1 MLLPRL
7 ARDERGVALPMAMI
21 TLVLL
26 TTLMLAF
33 SVLAQTEP
41 VIASNQLRV
50 SQARAMAES
59 GVEHAVWALSAGNVL
74 PGNAVPAGALA
85 HPLPASPPVGTPFDG
100 ATYTALAVTGGYTVQ
115 VTAPDPVAQPLLRR
129 IVADGWT
136 PTNDAL
142 DTRTKAHRRIQA
154 DYEALPDLA
163 LNAPC
168 ALCVKGDVQ
177 VAGSSLVDSRTDGD
191 CGSGTQKYGAYAA
204 GTLVQQGTSNIKGQA
219 GTSTSGNVEGADYV
233 DGNSPGAPVNPATF
247 NEFDFEARNLDT
259 LKELA
264 KKNGTYFGPGFS
276 GATDANGR
284 AVAGT
289 YTGTVNFNS
298 ANKVRD
304 GIVFIDTLDGQN
316 IDINPSAPTPESSF
330 ATVAINGNPFI
341 SAEFAGMLVVNGR
354 LSISGN
360 MKIGGLVYVL
370 DDLVYNG
377 TGTGQIEGLVISQNV
392 RNTSA
397 TAISD
402 TDTTTGGNS
411 RIKLNCA
418 KARGAGQAPRTFT
431 LVTGTYRE
439 IAGQ

>member
-1 MLLPRL
+1 MTLRNFV
-7 ARDERGVALPMAMI
+7 RDQRGVALPMALI

-74 PGNAVPAGALA
+74 PGNPVPAGALA
-85 HPLPASPPVGTPFDG
+85 HPLPASPPVGTAFDG
-100 ATYTALAVTGGYTVQ
+100 ATYTALANTGGYTVQ

-136 PTNDAL
+136 PTNNAL

-177 VAGSSLVDSRTDGD
+177 VAGSSLVDSRTDGN
-191 CGSGTQKYGAYAA
+191 CGGAQKYGAYAA
-204 GTLVQQGTSNIKGQA
+204 GTLERTGSSNIKGQA
-219 GTSTSGNVEGADYV
+219 GTNPDGNVEGMDFV
-233 DGNSPGAPVNPATF
+233 DGNSPTNPVNSSTF
-247 NEFDFEARNLDT
+247 DGFKFNDKNLDT

-276 GATDANGR
+276 GATDTNGQ
-284 AVAGT
+284 AVTGT
-289 YTGTVNFNS
+289 YTGTVSFNS
-298 ANKVRD
+298 GNKVKN
-304 GIVFIDTLDGQN
+304 GIVFVDTLSGQN
-316 IDINPSAPTPESSF
+316 ITDSTSESSF
-330 ATVAINGNPFI
+330 ANLSINGNPFI
-341 SAEFAGMLVVNGR
+341 SAEFSGMLVVNGR
-354 LSISGN
+354 LAISGN

-411 RIKLNCA
+411 RIKLNCS

-439 IAGQ
+439 VAGQ

>member
-1 MLLPRL
+1 MKLSRL
-7 ARDERGVALPMAMI
+7 FRDERGVALPMALI

-41 VIASNQLRV
+41 VIAANQLRV

-59 GVEHAVWALSAGNVL
+59 GMEHAIWALSAGNVV
-74 PGNAVPAGALA
+74 PGGTVPTGALA
-85 HPLPASPPVGTPFDG
+85 NPMPASPPAGTPFDG
-100 ATYTALAVTGGYTVQ
+100 ATYTAFGGIGGYTVQ
-115 VTAPDPVAQPLLRR
+115 VTAPDPIAQPLLRR

-136 PTNDAL
+136 PTNSVT

-163 LNAPC
+163 TDAPC
-168 ALCVKGDVQ
+168 ALCVRGDVQ
-177 VAGSSLVDSRTDGD
+177 VSGSSLVDARTDTN
-191 CGSGTQKYGAYAA
+191 CGGTPKFGAYAA
-204 GTLVQQGTSNIKGQA
+204 GTLERQGSSNIKGQA
-219 GTSTSGNVEGADYV
+219 GTTSGGNVEGVDFV
-233 DGNSPGAPVNPATF
+233 DGNSASNPVDPATF
-247 NEFDFEARNLDT
+247 DEFMFSNKNLDV

-276 GATDANGR
+276 GSTDSNGK
-284 AVAGT
+284 AVTGT
-289 YTGTVNFNS
+289 YSGSVSFNS
-298 ANKVRD
+298 GNKVKD
-304 GIVFIDTLDGQN
+304 GIVFIDTVNGQN
-316 IDINPSAPTPESSF
+316 ITDSTSESSF
-330 ATVAINGNPFI
+330 ANVSINGNPFI
-341 SAEFAGMLVVNGR
+341 SSEFAGMLVVNGR

-370 DDLVYNG
+370 DDLTYNG
-377 TGTGQIEGLVISQNV
+377 TGTGYIDGLVISQNV
-392 RNTSA
+392 RNSTA

-411 RIKLNCA
+411 RIKLNCD
-418 KARGAGQAPRTFT
+418 KARGAGQAPRTFS